1 MDVLG
6 DDMYFLRII
15 GKKKK
20 HLLVPRSCARKH
32 AALMFEGSLQG
43 GMAAN

>member
-6 DDMYFLRII
+6 DDIYFLRII
-15 GKKKK
+15 GKKK

-32 AALMFEGSLQG
+32 AALMFEGSLYREA
-43 GMAAN
+43 MAAN